1 MNDILLSLILG
12 IIQGLTEF
20 LPISSSAHLLLPALI
35 FELRDFGLAFDI
47 AVHAGTLLAVI
58 YYFKREISMMA
69 LSTYS
74 NDRTLDEYRKLF
86 AMLIVAS
93 IPIVFAGLGLSDY
106 ISERIFN
113 LSSIAIANLIFAA
126 ILLFAFLRRKE
137 NITIL
142 EVTTKAA
149 LIIGI
154 FQCMALV
161 PGASRSG
168 TAITGALLVGLTMKD
183 ASKFAFLLSIPAIF
197 GAIIFLIADF
207 NNQDFLSI
215 SSLIGFLVSFIFAFF
230 TIKYFLAFVE
240 KIGMIPFVIYRVIL
254 GLILLLLI

>member
-1 MNDILLSLILG
+1 
-12 IIQGLTEF
+12 
-20 LPISSSAHLLLPALI
+20 
-35 FELRDFGLAFDI
+35 
-47 AVHAGTLLAVI
+47 
-58 YYFKREISMMA
+58 
-69 LSTYS
+69 
-74 NDRTLDEYRKLF
+74 
-86 AMLIVAS
+86 
-93 IPIVFAGLGLSDY
+93 
-106 ISERIFN
+106 
-113 LSSIAIANLIFAA
+113 
-126 ILLFAFLRRKE
+126 
-137 NITIL
+137 
-142 EVTTKAA
+142 
-149 LIIGI
+149 
-154 FQCMALV
+154 MALV

-168 TAITGALLVGLTMKD
+168 TAITGALLVGLTIKD